1 MTRGIKLKE
10 LTDTDLG
17 HLGLAPDTLQG
28 GLDLASN
35 LVGGDALDIDT
46 LNIDTIVIAREVR
59 ETLEAVFD
67 ILSDALAFQRA

>member
-35 LVGGDALDIDT
+35 LIGDDTLDIDA
-46 LNIDTIVIAREVR
+46 IAIAREVR
-59 ETLEAVFD
+59 ETLEGVFD

>member
-1 MTRGIKLKE
+1 MTRGIQLKE

-28 GLDLASN
+28 GLDLA
-35 LVGGDALDIDT
+35 GEAAGPDPDT
-46 LNIDTIVIAREVR
+46 MAITREVR

-67 ILSDALAFQRA
+67 ILSDALPAERG

>member
-1 MTRGIKLKE
+1 MTRGIQLKA

-28 GLDLASN
+28 GLDLAGE
-35 LVGGDALDIDT
+35 VDGADPDT
-46 LNIDTIVIAREVR
+46 MAITREVR

-67 ILSDALAFQRA
+67 ILSDALPAEHG